1 MLCLDLDVIRLKSDL
16 DFSKKFWYNTSTI
29 KKGEK
34 KMTGEEI
41 IKLVEEYEQECSGGE
56 YDYFDASHL
65 FDFLYERFGIKNA

>member
-1 MLCLDLDVIRLKSDL
+1 
-16 DFSKKFWYNTSTI
+16 
-29 KKGEK
+29 
-34 KMTGEEI
+34 MTGEEI